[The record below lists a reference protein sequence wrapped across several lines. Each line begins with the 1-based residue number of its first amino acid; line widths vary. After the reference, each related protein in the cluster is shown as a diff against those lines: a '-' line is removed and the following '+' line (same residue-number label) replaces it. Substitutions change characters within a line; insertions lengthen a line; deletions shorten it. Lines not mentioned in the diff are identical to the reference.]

1 MNSLEFCDRYLPDY
15 WAERDLQL
23 LIQKRLQRWWF
34 LAAPDELVIKTP
46 STSRRIDIT
55 TWLTVYEVKKWLTRD
70 NIFHAVAQ
78 TELYTFYGPKL
89 LWMFP
94 KRRVVVG
101 LAPTELSEYEQAARV
116 ARDFRRMG
124 IEVIFLN
131 EAGLT
136 FEVPEI
142 GAAFLIVGIIIL
154 VAAIAAYLLSGK
166 LSL

>member
-15 WAERDLQL
+15 WVERDLQL
-23 LIQKRLQRWWF
+23 LIQKRLERWWF
-34 LAAPDELVIKTP
+34 LAAPDEVIIKTL
-46 STSRRIDIT
+46 STNRRIDIS

-78 TELYTFYGPKL
+78 TELYTFYGPRL
-89 LWMFP
+89 LWLLR

-101 LAPTELSEYEQAARV
+101 LAPTEPSEYEQAARV

-124 IEVIFLN
+124 VEVIFLN

-142 GAAFLIVGIIIL
+142 GGALLIAGIFILIV
-154 VAAIAAYLLSGK
+154 AIAVYFLLGK

>member
-34 LAAPDELVIKTP
+34 IAAPDEVTVKTP
-46 STSRRIDIT
+46 STTRRIDIS

-70 NIFHAVAQ
+70 AIFHAVAQ
-78 TELYTFYGPKL
+78 TELYAFYGPKL
-89 LWMFP
+89 LWLFS

-101 LAPTELSEYEQAARV
+101 LAPTDQSEYEQASRV

-124 IEVIFLN
+124 VEVIFLN
-131 EAGLT
+131 EVGLG

-142 GAAFLIVGIIIL
+142 GAGLLIIGVL
-154 VAAIAAYLLSGK
+154 CVLTASAAYLCISFLG
-166 LSL
+166 

>member
-34 LAAPDELVIKTP
+34 LTAPDEVTVKTP
-46 STSRRIDIT
+46 STNRRIDIS
-55 TWLTVYEVKKWLTRD
+55 TWLTVYEVKKWLTCE

-89 LWMFP
+89 LWIFR

-101 LAPTELSEYEQAARV
+101 LAPTEQSEYEQAARV

-124 IEVIFLN
+124 VEVIFLN

-136 FEVPEI
+136 FEVPEL
-142 GAAFLIVGIIIL
+142 GAALLIAGVTFVVI
-154 VAAIAAYLLSGK
+154 AIAIYLLMGK
-166 LSL
+166 I

>member
-1 MNSLEFCDRYLPDY
+1 VNSLEFCSRYLPDY

-23 LIQKRLQRWWF
+23 LIQKRLRRWWF
-34 LAAPDELVIKTP
+34 LSAPDEVSVKTP
-46 STSRRIDIT
+46 ASIRRIDIS

-89 LWMFP
+89 LWIFP

-101 LAPTELSEYEQAARV
+101 LSPTDPVEYDQAARV

-131 EAGLT
+131 EVGLG

-142 GAAFLIVGIIIL
+142 GAAFLIAGMFIL
-154 VAAIAAYLLSGK
+154 VVAIAFYTVTNFL
-166 LSL
+166 

>member
-34 LAAPDELVIKTP
+34 LAAPDEVRVKTP
-46 STSRRIDIT
+46 ASTRRIDIS

-78 TELYTFYGPKL
+78 TELYTFYGPRL
-89 LWMFP
+89 LWLLR

-101 LAPTELSEYEQAARV
+101 LAPTDPSEYEQAARV

-131 EAGLT
+131 EVGLG

-142 GAAFLIVGIIIL
+142 GGALLIAGIIIL
-154 VAAIAAYLLSGK
+154 VGAIAAYFFTKFL
-166 LSL
+166 

>member
-1 MNSLEFCDRYLPDY
+1 MNSLDFCDRYLPDY
-15 WAERDLQL
+15 WAEQDLQL

-34 LAAPDELVIKTP
+34 LTAPDEVRVKTL
-46 STSRRIDIT
+46 STTRRIDIS
-55 TWLTVYEVKKWLTRD
+55 TWLTVYEIKKWLNRD
-70 NIFHAVAQ
+70 AIFHAVAQ

-89 LWMFP
+89 FWFFR

-101 LAPTELSEYEQAARV
+101 LAPTDPSEYEQASRV

-124 IEVIFLN
+124 VEVIFLN

-154 VAAIAAYLLSGK
+154 VVVFATYFFTKFL
-166 LSL
+166 

>member
-34 LAAPDELVIKTP
+34 LAAPDEVRVKTP
-46 STSRRIDIT
+46 STTRRIDIS
-55 TWLTVYEVKKWLTRD
+55 TWLTVYEIKKWLTRD
-70 NIFHAVAQ
+70 AIFHAVAQ

-89 LWMFP
+89 LWIFR

-101 LAPTELSEYEQAARV
+101 LAPTDPSEYEQAARV
-116 ARDFRRMG
+116 ARDFKRMG

-131 EAGLT
+131 EVGLG

-142 GAAFLIVGIIIL
+142 GGALMIAGVMFVVVPIAIFFL
-154 VAAIAAYLLSGK
+154 GK
-166 LSL
+166 LNL